1 MLTAELEEVMKVDV
15 GISGDLS
22 SAAEEARRAER
33 LGYDGLKIAEQ
44 RAIIEQCMGTNR
56 SLRAQASQLQ
66 ELKKQLQAEKEQ
78 RLKSDA
84 KAKRAISHLKSEAEA
99 ERVS

>member
-33 LGYDGLKIAEQ
+33 LGYDGLKIAEL
-44 RAIIEQCMGTNR
+44 AHDPFLPLTIAAEHTEHIELVTSVAVALLG
-56 SLRAQASQLQ
+56 
-66 ELKKQLQAEKEQ
+66 
-78 RLKSDA
+78 
-84 KAKRAISHLKSEAEA
+84 IP
-99 ERVS
+99 